1 MSTQDLLIEI
11 GTEELPPKAL
21 SFLSHALEELIKNS
35 LKSAGLHSKSVKRF
49 ATPRRLALLV
59 TELDVAQ
66 KDKQIKRIGPALSA
80 AFETNGEATPAAL
93 GFARSC
99 GVEVNQLGKTK
110 KEGVE
115 KLSFLSSEKGSE
127 TKDLIPD
134 IVTQAMN
141 KLPVPK
147 RMRWGESREE
157 FVRPVHW
164 IIILFGNKVLN
175 LSAYGV
181 CSSNKTFGHRFH
193 HNFEIPIDDAADYE
207 NRLEVTGHV
216 IPNFEKRKELI
227 RTLLREEGVKA
238 NATTIIDEE
247 LLEEVSS
254 LIEYPVALTGNF
266 DPEFLEVP
274 AEALILAMKSHQ
286 KCFYLVDANNKL
298 LPKFVA
304 ISNIISKDPAQVIKG
319 NERVIRP
326 RLADARFFFEKDK
339 ESTLASRMEPLGA
352 IVFQDKLGS
361 VFDKS
366 KRVASLAKEIAIELD
381 AEEALCERAA
391 LLSKCDLITN
401 MVGEFAD
408 LQGLMGAYYAR
419 NDGEPIEVC
428 EALHEQYLPRFAG
441 DKLPES
447 TTGAILA
454 IADKLDTMVG
464 LFGIGQ
470 PPTGSKDPFALRRS
484 AIGILRIL
492 VERELD
498 LNIMK
503 AISASIS
510 AHGDTDFQVDTDE
523 LVFDFLL
530 ERFRAWYQE
539 SGISSGVFQS
549 VFVIKPQRPLDFY
562 HRIQAVNSFNKLSE
576 AVALSAAN
584 KRVSNLLSK
593 QERVSESGICN
604 VDLLVEPSEK
614 VLYEAI
620 QDKILEVAP
629 MFEEGNYTAGL
640 QSLSTLKQ
648 AVDVFFDN
656 VLVMHE
662 DERIR
667 ANRLALLQELRALF
681 LRTAD
686 ISYLHSN

>member
-35 LKSAGLHSKSVKRF
+35 LKSAGLHSKSIKRF

-99 GVEVNQLGKTK
+99 GVEVNQLGITK

-366 KRVASLAKEIAIELD
+366 KRVASLAKTIAIELG

-510 AHGDTDFQVDTDE
+510 AHGDTDFQVDTAE

>member
-193 HNFEIPIDDAADYE
+193 HNFEILIDDAADYE
-207 NRLEVTGHV
+207 KRLEVTGHV
-216 IPNFEKRKELI
+216 IPDFEKRKELI

>member
-80 AFETNGEATPAAL
+80 AFETNGEASPAAL

>member
-326 RLADARFFFEKDK
+326 RLADTRFFFEKDK

>member
-1 MSTQDLLIEI
+1 
-11 GTEELPPKAL
+11 
-21 SFLSHALEELIKNS
+21 
-35 LKSAGLHSKSVKRF
+35 
-49 ATPRRLALLV
+49 
-59 TELDVAQ
+59 
-66 KDKQIKRIGPALSA
+66 
-80 AFETNGEATPAAL
+80 
-93 GFARSC
+93 
-99 GVEVNQLGKTK
+99 
-110 KEGVE
+110 
-115 KLSFLSSEKGSE
+115 
-127 TKDLIPD
+127 
-134 IVTQAMN
+134 
-141 KLPVPK
+141 
-147 RMRWGESREE
+147 
-157 FVRPVHW
+157 
-164 IIILFGNKVLN
+164 
-175 LSAYGV
+175 
-181 CSSNKTFGHRFH
+181 
-193 HNFEIPIDDAADYE
+193 
-207 NRLEVTGHV
+207 
-216 IPNFEKRKELI
+216 
-227 RTLLREEGVKA
+227 
-238 NATTIIDEE
+238 
-247 LLEEVSS
+247 
-254 LIEYPVALTGNF
+254 
-266 DPEFLEVP
+266 
-274 AEALILAMKSHQ
+274 MKSHQ

-614 VLYEAI
+614 VLYESI

>member
-99 GVEVNQLGKTK
+99 GVEVDQLGKTK

-193 HNFEIPIDDAADYE
+193 HNFEILIDDAADYE

>member
-193 HNFEIPIDDAADYE
+193 HNFEILIDDAADYE

-614 VLYEAI
+614 ALYEAI

>member
-1 MSTQDLLIEI
+1 
-11 GTEELPPKAL
+11 
-21 SFLSHALEELIKNS
+21 
-35 LKSAGLHSKSVKRF
+35 
-49 ATPRRLALLV
+49 
-59 TELDVAQ
+59 
-66 KDKQIKRIGPALSA
+66 
-80 AFETNGEATPAAL
+80 
-93 GFARSC
+93 
-99 GVEVNQLGKTK
+99 
-110 KEGVE
+110 
-115 KLSFLSSEKGSE
+115 
-127 TKDLIPD
+127 
-134 IVTQAMN
+134 
-141 KLPVPK
+141 
-147 RMRWGESREE
+147 
-157 FVRPVHW
+157 
-164 IIILFGNKVLN
+164 
-175 LSAYGV
+175 
-181 CSSNKTFGHRFH
+181 
-193 HNFEIPIDDAADYE
+193 
-207 NRLEVTGHV
+207 
-216 IPNFEKRKELI
+216 
-227 RTLLREEGVKA
+227 
-238 NATTIIDEE
+238 
-247 LLEEVSS
+247 
-254 LIEYPVALTGNF
+254 
-266 DPEFLEVP
+266 
-274 AEALILAMKSHQ
+274 
-286 KCFYLVDANNKL
+286 
-298 LPKFVA
+298 
-304 ISNIISKDPAQVIKG
+304 
-319 NERVIRP
+319 
-326 RLADARFFFEKDK
+326 
-339 ESTLASRMEPLGA
+339 
-352 IVFQDKLGS
+352 
-361 VFDKS
+361 
-366 KRVASLAKEIAIELD
+366 VASLAKAIAIELG

-408 LQGLMGAYYAR
+408 LQGLMGAYYAK

-503 AISASIS
+503 AISASIA
-510 AHGDTDFQVDTDE
+510 AHGDTDFQVDTAE

-562 HRIQAVNSFNKLSE
+562 HRIQAVDSFNKLSE

-593 QERVSESGICN
+593 QKIVSESRNCN
-604 VDLLVEPSEK
+604 VDLLIEPSEK
-614 VLYEAI
+614 VLHEAI

-629 MFEEGNYTAGL
+629 LFEEGNYTAGL

-648 AVDVFFDN
+648 TVDVFFDN

>member
-1 MSTQDLLIEI
+1 MSTQNLLIEI

-21 SFLSHALEELIKNS
+21 SFLSHALEELITNS
-35 LKSAGLHSKSVKRF
+35 LTSAGLHSRSVKRF

-59 TELDVAQ
+59 TELDIAQ

-80 AFETNGEATPAAL
+80 AFEASGEATPAAL

-115 KLSFLSSEKGSE
+115 KLSFLSSEKGSK

-134 IVTQAMN
+134 IVTQAMS

-147 RMRWGESREE
+147 RMRWGKSREE

-164 IIILFGNKVLN
+164 IIILFGNQVLN

-193 HNFEIPIDDAADYE
+193 HNFEILIDDATDYE
-207 NRLEVTGHV
+207 KRLEVTGHV
-216 IPNFEKRKELI
+216 IPDFEKRKELI
-227 RTLLREEGVKA
+227 RTLLREEGIKA

-361 VFDKS
+361 IFDKS
-366 KRVASLAKEIAIELD
+366 KRMASLAKAIAIELG

-503 AISASIS
+503 AISASIA
-510 AHGDTDFQVDTDE
+510 AHGDTSFQVDTAE
-523 LVFDFLL
+523 LVFNFLL

-593 QERVSESGICN
+593 QEIVSEPRNCN

-614 VLYEAI
+614 VLHEAI
-620 QDKILEVAP
+620 QDKMLEVGP
-629 MFEEGNYTAGL
+629 LFEEGNYTAGL

-648 AVDVFFDN
+648 SVDVFFDN

-681 LRTAD
+681 LLTAD

>member
-35 LKSAGLHSKSVKRF
+35 LKSAGLHSKSIKRF

>member
-648 AVDVFFDN
+648 AVDMFFDN

>member
-80 AFETNGEATPAAL
+80 AFETSGEATPAAL

-134 IVTQAMN
+134 IVTQAMS

-193 HNFEIPIDDAADYE
+193 HNFEILIDDAADYE

-227 RTLLREEGVKA
+227 RALLREEGVKA

-366 KRVASLAKEIAIELD
+366 KRVASLAKEIAIELN

>member
-80 AFETNGEATPAAL
+80 AFETNGEAPPAAL

-193 HNFEIPIDDAADYE
+193 HNFEILFDDAADYE

-401 MVGEFAD
+401 MVGEIAD